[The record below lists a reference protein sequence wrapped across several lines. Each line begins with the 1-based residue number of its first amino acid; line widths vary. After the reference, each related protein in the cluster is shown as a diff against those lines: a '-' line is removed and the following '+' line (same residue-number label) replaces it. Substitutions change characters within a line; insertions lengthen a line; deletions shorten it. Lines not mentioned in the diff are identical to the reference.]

1 MSAIL
6 EKKEKN
12 TVEFTITISA
22 EKFNAAVD
30 EAFKKNVK
38 KITVPGFRKGKA
50 PRKLI
55 EKTYGEGIF
64 YDDAIDSVLPEAYDE
79 AVKEL
84 GLEPVDMPKVDV
96 KEIGKD
102 KDLVISAS
110 VTVKPEVKLGE
121 YKGLKLKDIVHTVS
135 DKDVDEELSKRQ
147 ERASRQV
154 SVDDR
159 AVKKNDTANIDFE
172 GFVDG
177 VAFAGGKGENFDL
190 VIGSGQFIPGFEDQI
205 IGKKIGDEFDVTVTF
220 PEDYHA
226 EELKG
231 KEAVFK
237 TKVNSISVKE
247 LPELDDEFAKDVSEF
262 DTLADLKEDIK
273 KKLTEAALTHT
284 KQEKENACVDKI
296 VEEMEVDVPDCMVES
311 GIESTIRE
319 NNARMAQQGI
329 SFEQYLGFMG
339 TTIEQFKEQL
349 KPNALLQ
356 VKGTLALEQIAKE
369 ENLEVSEDDVTE
381 QLKKLAESY
390 NMELDK
396 VKSFM
401 RDEDIEAIK
410 SDLKI
415 SKALDFIVE
424 NAKWSKTAPKKT
436 AAKKEEGEEVK
447 EPAKK
452 TTTTKKTTSSATK
465 KTTTKSTTTKA
476 STTKKTTTTKKKAED
491 AE

>member
-102 KDLVISAS
+102 KDLVILAS

-262 DTLADLKEDIK
+262 DTLAELKEDIK
-273 KKLTEAALTHT
+273 KNLTEAAAART

-311 GIESTIRE
+311 RIESTIRE

-415 SKALDFIVE
+415 SKALDLIVE

-436 AAKKEEGEEVK
+436 AAKKEEDEEVK

-465 KTTTKSTTTKA
+465 KTTTKA

>member
-22 EKFNAAVD
+22 EKFAAAVD

-64 YDDAIDSVLPEAYDE
+64 YDDAIDSVLPGAYDE

-102 KDLVISAS
+102 KDLVILAS

-237 TKVNSISVKE
+237 TKLNSISVKE
-247 LPELDDEFAKDVSEF
+247 LPELDGEFAKDVSEF
-262 DTLADLKEDIK
+262 DTLAELKEDIK
-273 KKLTEAALTHT
+273 KKLTEAAAART

-311 GIESTIRE
+311 RIESTIRE

-369 ENLEVSEDDVTE
+369 EKLEVSEDDVTE

>member
-1 MSAIL
+1 
-6 EKKEKN
+6 
-12 TVEFTITISA
+12 
-22 EKFNAAVD
+22 
-30 EAFKKNVK
+30 
-38 KITVPGFRKGKA
+38 
-50 PRKLI
+50 
-55 EKTYGEGIF
+55 
-64 YDDAIDSVLPEAYDE
+64 
-79 AVKEL
+79 
-84 GLEPVDMPKVDV
+84 
-96 KEIGKD
+96 
-102 KDLVISAS
+102 
-110 VTVKPEVKLGE
+110 
-121 YKGLKLKDIVHTVS
+121 
-135 DKDVDEELSKRQ
+135 
-147 ERASRQV
+147 
-154 SVDDR
+154 
-159 AVKKNDTANIDFE
+159 
-172 GFVDG
+172 
-177 VAFAGGKGENFDL
+177 
-190 VIGSGQFIPGFEDQI
+190 
-205 IGKKIGDEFDVTVTF
+205 
-220 PEDYHA
+220 
-226 EELKG
+226 
-231 KEAVFK
+231 
-237 TKVNSISVKE
+237 
-247 LPELDDEFAKDVSEF
+247 
-262 DTLADLKEDIK
+262 
-273 KKLTEAALTHT
+273 
-284 KQEKENACVDKI
+284 
-296 VEEMEVDVPDCMVES
+296 
-311 GIESTIRE
+311 
-319 NNARMAQQGI
+319 MAQQGI